1 MSAGLSATVSPE
13 DETPQA
19 QDPDLPHKPRQLTLG
34 EATSR
39 EIFVFHSPKNHR
51 TVKVTEYLHLALAL
65 RLEFDPGV
73 ESYVERPR
81 KIFVSPKFAVDISFW
96 TRSKVGQ
103 EAFLVGV
110 PNAGTPGHK
119 RDGAV
124 MRDSDRMK
132 LAAQRHDITLT
143 YITEQELLTESIA
156 IRTYF
161 ELLPH
166 VQYARRVPSQLTVR
180 QGIKAFFTVTPRA
193 SFRTLI
199 DSLPQFGR
207 DQVFAVAALL
217 LHLGNLRIDL
227 TRRLSLDSMLE
238 EAHV

>member
-13 DETPQA
+13 DEAPQP
-19 QDPDLPHKPRQLTLG
+19 QDTNLPYKPRQLTLG

-39 EIFVFHSPKNHR
+39 EIFLFHSPKNRR
-51 TVKVTEYLHLALAL
+51 TVKVAEYLHLALAL
-65 RLEFDPGV
+65 RLEFDPSV

-81 KIFVSPKFAVDISFW
+81 KIFVSPKFAIDIGFW
-96 TRSKVGQ
+96 TRSKAGP

-124 MRDSDRMK
+124 MRDRERMD
-132 LAAQRHDITLT
+132 LAAQRHGITLT

-166 VQYARRVPSQLTVR
+166 VQYARRVSSRLTIR
-180 QGIKAFFTVTPRA
+180 QGIKAFFTLTPRA

-199 DSLPQFGR
+199 DYFHQFGR
-207 DQVFAVAALL
+207 DQVFAVAASL
-217 LHLGNLRIDL
+217 LHRGDLRVDL

>member
-39 EIFVFHSPKNHR
+39 EIFLFHSPKNHR
-51 TVKVTEYLHLALAL
+51 TVKVAEYLHLALAL
-65 RLEFDPGV
+65 RFEFDPSV

-81 KIFVSPKFAVDISFW
+81 KISVSPKFAVDIGFW
-96 TRSKVGQ
+96 TRSLSGQ
-103 EAFLVGV
+103 ETFFIGV

-119 RDGAV
+119 RDGAF
-124 MRDSDRMK
+124 MRDRERME
-132 LAAQRHDITLT
+132 LAAQRHDLTLT

-166 VQYARRVPSQLTVR
+166 VQYARRIPSRLTIG
-180 QGIKAFFTVTPRA
+180 QGIKAFFTLTPRA

-199 DSLPQFGR
+199 GHLPQFGR
-207 DQVFAVAALL
+207 DKVLSVTASL
-217 LHLGNLRIDL
+217 LHRGDLRVDL